1 MLKRFVH
8 IIIAL
13 VLGCVASW
21 AQHDSI
27 NAPTPRI
34 SLITCH
40 AGSVMYEL
48 CGHTAIR
55 VQIDNQDMAVNY
67 GLFEFQ
73 AENFALKFLKGE
85 TDYRVG
91 AYPFNLFLEHYLK
104 ENRRIVEQ
112 ELNLT
117 PQQAWRFVELLNINL
132 LPENCV
138 YRYNYVKNNCA
149 TKPIV
154 LFEQVVNDTISFNE
168 PNIEGAE
175 NWTYRDEMRHFHH
188 NYLWY
193 QLGIDLALGSG
204 IDYTLPTR
212 EKMFAP
218 EALESMM
225 RGATITDSV
234 GNKIPVVTKETV
246 IYEGSP
252 APLPLTPFLLSPIF
266 IFSIV
271 LALAIVFTI
280 NDIKKK
286 QISRWFDS
294 TIYGI
299 YSIASLFICFL
310 VFISVNEATS
320 PNGIILLFSPLCFIP
335 AICVWIK
342 NLSKVVYYFHV
353 INIVALTLLLGIL
366 VSGIQVTNIAVAPL
380 MLISLVRSVS
390 YIYINRCNTKKIK

>member
-1 MLKRFVH
+1 MKRLLNFV
-8 IIIAL
+8 IGL
-13 VLGCVASW
+13 VLCCTICS
-21 AQHDSI
+21 AQNDSI
-27 NAPTPRI
+27 QPPRI

-55 VQIDNQDMAVNY
+55 VQINGEDIAVNY

-73 AENFALKFLKGE
+73 TKNFALKFLKGE

-91 AYPFNLFLEHYLK
+91 AYPFNHFLVHYTN
-104 ENRRIVEQ
+104 ENRKIVEQ

-117 PQQAWRFVELLNINL
+117 PQQAWNLVTLLQINL

-149 TKPIV
+149 TKPIN
-154 LFEQVVNDTISFNE
+154 LIEQVVNDTITFKE

-175 NWTYRDEMRHFHH
+175 NWTYRDEMRHFHQ
-188 NYLWY
+188 NYDWY
-193 QLGIDLALGSG
+193 QFGIDLALGSG

-225 RGATITDSV
+225 RGATITDSL
-234 GNKIPVVTKETV
+234 GNKIPIVKTET
-246 IYEGSP
+246 IIHEGAP
-252 APLPLTPFLLSPIF
+252 AQLPPTPFVLTPNF
-266 IFSIV
+266 IFSLIGI
-271 LALAIVFTI
+271 LTLMISAK
-280 NDIKKK
+280 DIKKK
-286 QISRWFDS
+286 RVTRWFDS
-294 TIYGI
+294 VIYGI
-299 YSIASLFICFL
+299 YALASLFICFL

-320 PNGIILLFSPLCFIP
+320 PNFLILLFSPLCFIP

-342 NLSKVVYYFHV
+342 KMSKIVNYFHL
-353 INIVALTLLLGIL
+353 INIVALILLSVIL
-366 VSGIQVTNIAVAPL
+366 LSDIQVGNAAIGTLI
-380 MLISLVRSVS
+380 LISLTRSATN
-390 YIYINRCNTKKIK
+390 IYILRCVAKKTK

>member
-1 MLKRFVH
+1 MKRGVLVL
-8 IIIAL
+8 AL
-13 VLGCVASW
+13 VLSSVVSW

-27 NAPTPRI
+27 SATAPRI

-55 VQIDNQDMAVNY
+55 VQIDNNDMAVNY

-73 AENFALKFLKGE
+73 ADNFALKFLKGE

-104 ENRRIVEQ
+104 ENRKIIEQ

-117 PQQAWRFVELLNINL
+117 PQQAWELVELLNINL

-154 LFEQVVNDTISFNE
+154 LIEQVVNDTIAFNE
-168 PNIEGAE
+168 PSIKDAQ
-175 NWTYRDEMRHFHH
+175 NWTFRDEMRHFHK

-204 IDYTLPTR
+204 IDYKLPTR

-225 RGATITDSV
+225 RGATITDSS
-234 GNKIPVVTKETV
+234 GNKIPIVNKEIV
-246 IYEGSP
+246 IHEGEP

-266 IFSIV
+266 IFSIILV
-271 LALAIVFTI
+271 LTI
-280 NDIKKK
+280 IYSIKDIKK
-286 QISRWFDS
+286 QQVSRWFDF
-294 TIYGI
+294 IIFGA
-299 YSIASLFICFL
+299 YSLASLFVCFL

-320 PNGIILLFSPLCFIP
+320 PNYIILLFSPLCFIP
-335 AICVWIK
+335 TICVWIK
-342 NLSKVVYYFHV
+342 KLSKIVYYSHLM
-353 INIVALTLLLGIL
+353 NIVTLILLIIVL
-366 VSGIQVTNIAVAPL
+366 FSGIQVTNIAVVPL
-380 MLISLVRSVS
+380 ILISLIRSVS